1 MLEGLIRQDVIMI
14 EQEQEY
20 YSKNP
25 QHRSYEVNPT
35 LGKVQALIR
44 QQAQAAIPVLAS
56 LEQS

>member
-1 MLEGLIRQDVIMI
+1 MLEGLVQQDVIMI

-35 LGKVQALIR
+35 LGKVQTLIR
-44 QQAQAAIPVLAS
+44 QQAQTAFPVPDT
-56 LEQS
+56 